1 MVICDDMIY
10 LLLARR
16 TVFFPQ
22 MCAYAWVLRFN
33 RVVQGCFF
41 PRQKLKWK
49 LPGTGNHQETF
60 WKFTRFTEQRLRR
73 FVNHQTH
80 NSVAWNV

>member
-1 MVICDDMIY
+1 MVIYDDMIY

-33 RVVQGCFF
+33 GVVQGCFF

-49 LPGTGNHQETF
+49 SPGTGNHQETF
-60 WKFTRFTEQRLRR
+60 WKFTRFTE
-73 FVNHQTH
+73 
-80 NSVAWNV
+80 